1 MPFWSYRYLLCIT
14 EVFSQAPWLELKELQ
29 DPMLKELA
37 GKLPGT
43 VLHSRAEST
52 TKKYMG
58 AFRRWKAWA
67 VQHQLPVLP
76 AKESHVA
83 LYLQHIGETVQSK
96 SAAED
101 ACNALAWIH
110 STAGLVSPI
119 SSPLVKVTLQRIL
132 ARLVHKKAPAT
143 VRMLEQM
150 VDEAK
155 QSGTLADMRLTA
167 ACLVAFAGFL
177 RFSELIELKTSDVTF
192 REDAMVIKISHSKN
206 DQLRRGDEVII
217 ARSDRATCPVAY
229 LESYLRRTGTSLQE
243 QRFVFRPICNSKK
256 GEHLRDAGNISYSCL
271 WEHFKKKVSKLGYDH
286 TEFGLHSLR
295 AGAAANA
302 GVLDRL
308 FKRHGRWKSKSAKD
322 GYVDDSVERRLSVT
336 RQLGL

>member
-1 MPFWSYRYLLCIT
+1 
-14 EVFSQAPWLELKELQ
+14 
-29 DPMLKELA
+29 MLIFA
-37 GKLPGT
+37 QPGCCC
-43 VLHSRAEST
+43 
-52 TKKYMG
+52 
-58 AFRRWKAWA
+58 W
-67 VQHQLPVLP
+67 
-76 AKESHVA
+76 
-83 LYLQHIGETVQSK
+83 
-96 SAAED
+96 
-101 ACNALAWIH
+101 
-110 STAGLVSPI
+110 
-119 SSPLVKVTLQRIL
+119 IL
-132 ARLVHKKAPAT
+132 ARPVHKKAPAT

-155 QSGTLADMRLTA
+155 QSGKLADMRLTA

-256 GEHLRDAGNISYSCL
+256 GERLRDTGNISYSCL
-271 WEHFKKKVSKLGYDH
+271 WEHFKKKVSTLGYDP

-295 AGAAANA
+295 AGGATAAANA
-302 GVLDRL
+302 GVPDRL
-308 FKRHGRWKSKSAKD
+308 FKRHGRWKSESAKD